1 MITNLKAYLYR
12 RGTDKA
18 LDDAFDSGSFFG
30 ILKLGNGV
38 LFWKTA
44 FRWYCVVLSDA
55 VRVYRRVEP
64 VYGKLCCGGSSY
76 DIESLVLVLKDGAE
90 LELLIGRNEI
100 GNAVRKDA
108 ERLMQALQESH
119 PELQFGKP

>member
-1 MITNLKAYLYR
+1 MITNLKAYLYH
-12 RGTDKA
+12 RGTDQA
-18 LDDAFDSGSFFG
+18 LDDAYSTSTSFG
-30 ILKLGNGV
+30 LLKLGNGV

-44 FRWYCVVLSDA
+44 FRWYCVALSDA

-76 DIESLVLVLKDGAE
+76 DIESLVLVLKDGTE
-90 LELLIGRNEI
+90 LELLIGRNGI
-100 GNAVRKDA
+100 GNAIRKDA
-108 ERLMQALQESH
+108 ERLMMVLQEAH

>member
-64 VYGKLCCGGSSY
+64 VYGKLCS
-76 DIESLVLVLKDGAE
+76 
-90 LELLIGRNEI
+90 
-100 GNAVRKDA
+100 
-108 ERLMQALQESH
+108 
-119 PELQFGKP
+119 